1 MNAENRSIYII
12 GIKGQGMTALA
23 LVLRGRGWNVE
34 GSDVAD
40 EFSTDV
46 VLQSHHIPVH
56 AFSDSLPRPV
66 DCIAYST
73 AYHQDTHPQLR
84 EARSRELLTMS
95 YPEAI
100 GQLFDNV
107 EGIAVAGTHGK
118 TTTTAMI
125 GVVLAAAGK
134 NPTVIAGSPVQDFH
148 GNARVGSAKL
158 LVVEADEYQN
168 KFQYYHPQHLVITS
182 IEYDHPDYFPTV
194 QSYQQV
200 FLAFAQR
207 IPGTIVLRSDDPVC
221 AALAKILKRPVVTFG
236 RGQGA
241 TVHLLGCIWRQD
253 HQHVRYSMHGREYDF
268 ALPLPGEH
276 NAMNALAAIALT
288 NQLGVEPN
296 IAHKALASFAGV
308 TRRFETRGEYHGA
321 VIIDDFAHHP
331 TEVRAAI
338 AAARQKYAG
347 KRLIVVFQPHT
358 YSRTKAMLKLFAD
371 VLKADAVLIPEIA
384 SSARETLK
392 TISSKDLVKK
402 MPKNVPARYTAT
414 LEEAAEVMRPML
426 TDHDVVLLLG
436 AGEVW
441 KIADM
446 LQQS

>member
-56 AFSDSLPRPV
+56 AFSDSLPRHV

-194 QSYQQV
+194 QSYQEV

-253 HQHVRYSMHGREYDF
+253 HQHVWYSMHGREYDF

-446 LQQS
+446 LQQ